1 MGLFTAVPAWRN
13 RKIILRHWPKLALY
27 GALSSALFQALSYR
41 AAETTTATNM
51 AIVTA
56 LIPLLSMLLSVVVLR
71 DPLTLG
77 MAVGG
82 VLSFLGLL
90 YLVGQGDMLA
100 VFHNGVHV
108 GDGLM
113 LLAAF
118 SYALYGVLLR
128 HWKVPLP
135 AWQST
140 FVQSFFALLYMLPLF
155 LKVPAAQAALDV
167 KTVPLI
173 LYAGIFSSVLLS
185 FLWIEGVHRLGPN
198 SLQHLHQPAA
208 AVHRHGRLRAAA
220 RAAAWLPPA
229 GRRGDAG
236 RRAAGA
242 DRAASAVR
250 PWRRRWSGGRQ
261 GLSSPARY
269 RGRPA
274 QAARVARRADEPARA
289 FKTAARPAR
298 TVALFCTGA
307 PMSIFQSRHR
317 AGAQSRRRPPHAGHR
332 RRQRAGQPL
341 CRRRHDQAGGGDRRA
356 CASVTASALAVLS
369 G

>member
-1 MGLFTAVPAWRN
+1 
-13 RKIILRHWPKLALY
+13 
-27 GALSSALFQALSYR
+27 
-41 AAETTTATNM
+41 
-51 AIVTA
+51 
-56 LIPLLSMLLSVVVLR
+56 
-71 DPLTLG
+71 
-77 MAVGG
+77 
-82 VLSFLGLL
+82 
-90 YLVGQGDMLA
+90 MLA

-185 FLWIEGVHRLGPN
+185 FLWIEACIGWANRCSISSTCCRCSPPWPP
-198 SLQHLHQPAA
+198 S
-208 AVHRHGRLRAAA
+208 RCC
-220 RAAAWLPPA
+220 AAAWLPPA

-261 GLSSPARY
+261 GLSSP
-269 RGRPA
+269 RGIAGGP
-274 QAARVARRADEPARA
+274 RRAACGRPARA

-307 PMSIFQSRHR
+307 PMSIFQKAAIALARSP
-317 AGAQSRRRPPHAGHR
+317 GRPPHAATAAGSALASR
-332 RRQRAGQPL
+332 FVGGATAGQAAATP
-341 CRRRHDQAGGGDRRA
+341 RA
-356 CASVTASALAVLS
+356 CASARHPRLAVLS